1 MAEQSSSRIFTGSKV
16 LGYVSTHVPF
26 VARFI
31 KNRGETLLCTSV
43 GKWFHTYGC
52 NKFRLLTISGQHP
65 GPITCMSGDNFHVYS
80 ASNNEVYAWRRGCEL
95 KHVYKGH
102 NAPIHLM
109 LPFGIHLITID
120 KNNNLK
126 VFDIKEE
133 SIYLELKFEA
143 EFTVS
148 TICHPPTYLNKILL
162 GSRQGPLQLWNLRT
176 SKLIYT
182 FKGWKARVLVLQP
195 APAVDVVAIGLTN
208 KKIILHNLR
217 LDQTVMHFVHDW
229 GDVSTLSFR
238 MDGVPVMVT
247 GSAFGH
253 IVMWDLEERRV
264 ISTVTS
270 AHSKMVAGMQC
281 LMSEPLMVTNS
292 ADNSLK
298 LWIFDM
304 PDGGAR
310 LLRVR
315 AGHSH
320 PPNLVWHCEPTGENL
335 LAASNDR
342 TLHIMNTVTETFNKN
357 MGKATYNRK
366 ATRNKKRLQMDTKIL
381 PPIVKLSSCMQ
392 RDKQWDSIAT
402 IHKGKSVITTWS
414 YNKIRMGEYKLAL
427 PDRPRGVVATCLTV
441 TQCGNFVIIG
451 YDNGQ
456 VHKFNMQSGIHRGHY
471 GEVLDKKIAH
481 DGALRGVETDLC
493 NQRVITAGADE
504 KLKFWYFKS
513 TKTPYHVMQLEE
525 SVGFTKCHRESAL
538 LALANE
544 DFTITLL
551 DIDTMNIVRRFDGH
565 RAKIND
571 IGFDSQSSSQS
582 RWLFSASMDCTL
594 CTWDI
599 PSGHLVDIFSLEK
612 PVTCLSMSPTGDY
625 LATTHV
631 GQLGVCL
638 WANRLLYEKVYLK
651 PIDKTNME
659 VPQIKLPSTVP
670 EKPSIEDI
678 GTIDIG
684 DEAEYMSP
692 SQISSE
698 LITLSNQPTSKWL
711 NLLHLDVVKKRNKPK
726 TPLTV
731 PKSAPFFL
739 PTVASLDLQFDLE
752 SEKDNNKETK
762 LLIPESLSTLS
773 VFAKKLVECK
783 SEENFEKCIVK
794 LKSLSPA
801 AIDSEVSCMSP
812 DAGGTVE
819 VLKQF
824 LVMLNVMLRSNRD
837 FELAQSYLS
846 LFLKSHTKTI
856 AENEELRDA
865 LHAVEEAATKA
876 WARLQNNLLYNICV
890 VKALKDM

>member
-1 MAEQSSSRIFTGSKV
+1 MAELSSSRIFTGSKV

-31 KNRGETLLCTSV
+31 KKRGETLLCTSV

-52 NKFRLLTISGQHP
+52 NKFRLLSISGQHP

-80 ASNNEVYAWRRGCEL
+80 ASNNNVYAWRRGCEL

-120 KNNNLK
+120 KQNHLK

-133 SIYLELKFEA
+133 SIYLELKFQDG
-143 EFTVS
+143 FTVS

-162 GSRQGPLQLWNLRT
+162 GSKQGPLQLWNLHT
-176 SKLIYT
+176 SKLVYT
-182 FKGWKARVLVLQP
+182 FKGWKARVLVLEP

-208 KKIILHNLR
+208 RKIILHNLR
-217 LDQTVMHFVHDW
+217 LDQTVMDFVHDW
-229 GDVSTLSFR
+229 GDIATLSFR

-247 GSAFGH
+247 GSTLGH
-253 IVMWDLEERRV
+253 IVVWDLEERRV
-264 ISTVTS
+264 MSTVTS

-335 LAASNDR
+335 LAAGNDS

-357 MGKATYNRK
+357 MGKATFNRK
-366 ATRNKKRLQMDTKIL
+366 STKNKKRLQIDTKIM
-381 PPIVKLSSCMQ
+381 PPVVKLSSCMQ

-402 IHKGKSVITTWS
+402 LHRGKSVVTTWS
-414 YNKIRMGEYKLAL
+414 YNKIRMGEYKLWL
-427 PDRPRGVVATCLTV
+427 PDRQRGVVATCLTV

-481 DGALRGVETDLC
+481 NGALRGVETDLC

-513 TKTPYHVMQLEE
+513 TNTPYHVMQLEE
-525 SVGFTKCHRESAL
+525 SVSFTKCHRESAL

-544 DFTITLL
+544 DFTITLV
-551 DIDTMNIVRRFDGH
+551 DIDTMNIVRRFEGH
-565 RAKIND
+565 KGKIND
-571 IGFDSQSSSQS
+571 IGFDSQS

-599 PSGHLVDIFSLEK
+599 PSGHLVDIFSLEQ

-631 GQLGVCL
+631 GQLGVFL
-638 WANRLLYEKVYLK
+638 WANRLLYEKVFLK
-651 PIDKTNME
+651 PIDRANME
-659 VPQIKLPSTVP
+659 VPKIKLPSTVP

-698 LITLSNQPTSKWL
+698 LITLSSQPTSKWL

-752 SEKDNNKETK
+752 SEKDNKETK

-783 SEENFEKCIVK
+783 SEENFEKCIEK

-824 LVMLNVMLRSNRD
+824 LAMLNVMLRSNRD

-846 LFLKSHTKTI
+846 LFLKSHTKMI
-856 AENEELRDA
+856 AQNEELRVA
-865 LHAVEEAATKA
+865 LHEVEEAATQA